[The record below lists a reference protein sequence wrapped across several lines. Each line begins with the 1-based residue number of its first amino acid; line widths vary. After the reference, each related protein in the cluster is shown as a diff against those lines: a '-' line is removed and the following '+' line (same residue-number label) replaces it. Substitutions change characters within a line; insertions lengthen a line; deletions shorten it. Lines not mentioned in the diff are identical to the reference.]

1 MAVGQRSGCG
11 SRGIEKKSG
20 EEWPSTQQEAARLEP
35 CKCMTIASTSRAART
50 ATQRVVHVLEWS
62 SIGNGVTEYKFSS
75 ASGPRWRGEA
85 QMLVLRLAI
94 GSVVTSLS

>member
-1 MAVGQRSGCG
+1 
-11 SRGIEKKSG
+11 
-20 EEWPSTQQEAARLEP
+20 
-35 CKCMTIASTSRAART
+35 MTIASTSRAART
-50 ATQRVVHVLEWS
+50 ATQRVVHVLVWS

-85 QMLVLRLAI
+85 QMLVLRLAV